1 MSLFFC
7 KFGSSATIKL
17 TLIGLHPMEGDIVL
31 DLDVTEVGPP
41 FGQAELHHVPLL
53 PPVDGDSKLEI
64 KQIHVQKWSPDQICI
79 LISNDKKIHIFYNFV
94 LFNIKNMVFIIDGC
108 SFNCAHTW
116 SKSGISICWRHL
128 VTSKESSN
136 PIFFSEKDL
145 I

>member
-1 MSLFFC
+1 MSGKIKLITESFSCHANIYITYELSCCEPSKNQKSIKTTKLNLNKKIFEPFF

-64 KQIHVQKWSPDQICI
+64 KQIHVQK
-79 LISNDKKIHIFYNFV
+79 
-94 LFNIKNMVFIIDGC
+94 
-108 SFNCAHTW
+108 
-116 SKSGISICWRHL
+116 
-128 VTSKESSN
+128 
-136 PIFFSEKDL
+136 
-145 I
+145 